1 MLILETKLE
10 EHKAIHK
17 QNEDNMDLEIKKM
30 NQELDEVKALLNK
43 KIEELGEDE
52 LSQDG
57 EISSRLLND
66 FRSRANS
73 GISRSSMFV
82 EVGDFE
88 AKTSIE
94 DVNTDLSDNEWI
106 LKFVCFVNIFV
117 GRRLSN

>member
-94 DVNTDLSDNEWI
+94 DVNTDLSDNE
-106 LKFVCFVNIFV
+106 
-117 GRRLSN
+117 

>member
-1 MLILETKLE
+1 MEQLLILENKLQ

-17 QNEDNMDLEIKKM
+17 QNEDNMDSEIKKM

-52 LSQDG
+52 LSKEG
-57 EISSRLLND
+57 EISNKLLDD

-73 GISRSSMFV
+73 AISRSSMFV

-88 AKTSIE
+88 AKTPIE
-94 DVNTDLSDNEWI
+94 DVNTDLSDNE
-106 LKFVCFVNIFV
+106 
-117 GRRLSN
+117 